1 MEERPFMDKNQM
13 PEDTTLRAVLGNR
26 FSDYQQLTGLA
37 AAYSQV
43 WNFSKSSGWML
54 KVFDRQKAL
63 FYLIPLNNAIRISLA
78 IWEKER
84 DVLLEDKGLSALHEK
99 ISSAKKVVEG
109 FALKFDILGDS
120 DLPILINFLAKLIA
134 IR

>member
-78 IWEKER
+78 IREKER